1 MALRDAIA
9 PKRSPHW
16 VRRRQNG
23 AAVSMIKLPERSG
36 RTFAA
41 ALLAA
46 GATLVGPGPALADK
60 IKNPVAIFAGLDKI
74 TGRIIS
80 FDVSVDETVQFGALQ
95 LTPRICYTR
104 PPTEPA
110 NTTAFIEVDEVTFNN
125 EYRRIF
131 GGWVFASSPGLHG
144 IEHPIYD
151 VWLTGCKGGT
161 TIIPDAPDPDR
172 VADPLR
178 GSEQQ
183 RAADR
188 RRNQGLDAPMAIPPP
203 PRRAFQP
210 GMQPGVAVPPGGRA
224 PQLPP
229 GVPDPAGTVPGG
241 QIGVAAPVGTPT
253 APRQPT
259 QRFFPATSATPAP
272 ARDPFQNTNR

>member
-1 MALRDAIA
+1 MPHPLRFARPLA
-9 PKRSPHW
+9 
-16 VRRRQNG
+16 
-23 AAVSMIKLPERSG
+23 
-36 RTFAA
+36 AA
-41 ALLAA
+41 ALAGVTLAVAA
-46 GATLVGPGPALADK
+46 GTARADK
-60 IKNPVAIFAGLDKI
+60 IRNPVAIFAGLDKI

-80 FDVSVDETVQFGALQ
+80 FDVNIDETVQFGALQ
-95 LTPRICYTR
+95 LTPRLCYTR

-110 NTTAFIEVDEVTFNN
+110 NTTAFIEVDEVTFTN

-161 TIIPDAPDPDR
+161 EIIPDPPSADQ

-178 GSEQQ
+178 GTEQQ

-188 RRNQGLDAPMAIPPP
+188 RRNQGLDAPVTGQ
-203 PRRAFQP
+203 QP
-210 GMQPGVAVPPGGRA
+210 AGTASLPPGSPA

-229 GVPDPAGTVPGG
+229 GVPVPPGTVPGG
-241 QIGVAAPVGTPT
+241 QIGIAAPAGTPT

-259 QRFFPATSATPAP
+259 QRFFPATSATPSP
-272 ARDPFQNTNR
+272 NRDPFQNSNR

>member
-1 MALRDAIA
+1 MSTMRSTRRPASTALPAILA
-9 PKRSPHW
+9 
-16 VRRRQNG
+16 
-23 AAVSMIKLPERSG
+23 AAVL
-36 RTFAA
+36 T
-41 ALLAA
+41 AA
-46 GATLVGPGPALADK
+46 GTGPALADK

-80 FDVSVDETVQFGALQ
+80 FEVTVDETVQFGALQ
-95 LTPRICYTR
+95 LTPRLCYTR

-110 NTTAFIEVDEVTFNN
+110 NTTAFIEVDEVTFTN

-161 TIIPDAPDPDR
+161 VVIPDAPDPDR

-178 GSEQQ
+178 GTDQQ
-183 RAADR
+183 RAAER
-188 RRNQGLDAPMAIPPP
+188 RRNQGLDAPVTGDA
-203 PRRAFQP
+203 AL
-210 GMQPGVAVPPGGRA
+210 PPGQAAPPVPGRA

-229 GVPDPAGTVPGG
+229 GVPVPPGTVPGG
-241 QIGVAAPVGTPT
+241 QIGVAGPVGTPT

-259 QRFFPATSATPAP
+259 QRFFPATSATPTP
-272 ARDPFQNTNR
+272 NRDPFNNSNR